1 MGEGDKRKT
10 EGAGHAVGEADKG
23 EAEEAGNG

>member
-10 EGAGHAVGEADKG
+10 EEAGHAVGEADKG